1 MVQTQTMKKTT
12 TTPKSIDLQMWYGQ
26 QTANLREICEINGQR
41 FQIEIKFDSYD
52 FQSHGIISMWSAD
65 RKEWSRVYSIPG
77 QLLKSDR
84 GVIYGTPKKNLSR
97 VDFYKDVQILIENVV
112 KIVF

>member
-1 MVQTQTMKKTT
+1 
-12 TTPKSIDLQMWYGQ
+12 MWYGQ

-41 FQIEIKFDSYD
+41 FQIEIKLDSYD
-52 FQSHGIISMWSAD
+52 FQSHGIISLWSVEK
-65 RKEWSRVYSIPG
+65 KEWNRVYSIPG

-84 GVIYGTPKKNLSR
+84 GIMYGTPKKALSV
-97 VDFYKDVQILIENVV
+97 VDFYKDSQALIENAV